1 MPYERLWCLTVIAF
15 AAFSAQLIARAQSV
29 EERAATPKDQAAE
42 TVDFLILAV
51 KPEGDKDYT
60 LVQVGDSKIDVSRLT
75 AMAPKTSG
83 GLLGQLGIGVRDY
96 DEAAEAAE
104 CRAACK
110 ANTRCHDFAYSR
122 PTENQP
128 LGVCR
133 LKAIVETSF
142 GVMAPVKDAGDLAV
156 DSPLSD
162 AATATPAPTASRIIF
177 DGKEPKG
184 GATYGADAKPTPVT
198 LKFAAPIAS
207 LNVVIRAA
215 ETTGQ
220 RTWAGVEALDA
231 AGKLVE
237 RTGAW
242 IPAGGE
248 VNIGQAIALNGET
261 DRIATVKIDAREPRA
276 LLLDR
281 VEFTRTLTAAP
292 PVVAETP
299 AATPVQVQ
307 EPAPPPREEVPPP
320 PELPPFVAE
329 HFPLPP
335 RAVATE
341 PPVDITIPP
350 PAPEGEPVAIEPEEP
365 PAIEPPVP
373 ATPVAEPARPRRERG
388 LPLWLALGAV
398 ALMFAGAGVY
408 WRNHRARMLTRLTT
422 RLVTNGRDAAKIT
435 IDGVE
440 GADLSLRFVVRA
452 PVTVNVPV
460 ANSDFSSKGVPA

>member
-1 MPYERLWCLTVIAF
+1 MPYKRLWCLPVIAF
-15 AAFSAQLIARAQSV
+15 AAFSAQLMARAQSV
-29 EERAATPKDQAAE
+29 EERAAAPKDQAAE

-51 KPEGDKDYT
+51 KPEGEKDYT

-96 DEAAEAAE
+96 DETAETAE

-110 ANTRCHDFAYSR
+110 ANSRCHDFAYAR
-122 PTENQP
+122 PTETQP

-133 LKAIVETSF
+133 LKAVVETAF
-142 GVMAPVKDAGDLAV
+142 GVMAPVKDAGDLTV
-156 DSPLSD
+156 EN
-162 AATATPAPTASRIIF
+162 TTPPEASTTTPPPTTNRIAF

-184 GATYGADAKPTPVT
+184 GATYGPDAKPTPVT

-207 LNVVIRAA
+207 LTVVIRAA

-231 AGKLVE
+231 TGKLVE

-248 VNIGQAIALNGET
+248 VNVGQAIAIKGEA
-261 DRIATVKIDAREPRA
+261 DRITTVKIDAREPRA

-281 VEFTRTLTAAP
+281 VEFVRTLTAP
-292 PVVAETP
+292 PVVAEAPATTP
-299 AATPVQVQ
+299 LQ
-307 EPAPPPREEVPPP
+307 EPAPPPREEIPPP

-341 PPVDITIPP
+341 APVDITIPP
-350 PAPEGEPVAIEPEEP
+350 PASEPELTAIEPEPPAVEP
-365 PAIEPPVP
+365 PMPAIP
-373 ATPVAEPARPRRERG
+373 AAEPARPRRERG

-422 RLVTNGRDAAKIT
+422 RLVTNGRDTAKIT